1 LPDITKQLYIRHN
14 SDNSIKHLM
23 LSGLKQSIILIIGIF
38 FLLSVSEISTS
49 FVKNTFDDEYDTYIQ
64 PDNSHTTDIAVKTF
78 FFFALIAIPAVF
90 VFIRQ
95 EAVVYFHFINF
106 VNLLFPPPLYLK
118 HRVLLI

>member
-1 LPDITKQLYIRHN
+1 
-14 SDNSIKHLM
+14 M

-64 PDNSHTTDIAVKTF
+64 PDNSHTTDIAVKAF

-95 EAVVYFHFINF
+95 EAVVYFHFISF